1 MANIKSARKHAI
13 QSEKKRRSNFS
24 KKSQIKTLMKKVNL
38 EISSGNKDKA
48 KLEFSKMQSI
58 LDRYATKGLIHKN
71 KAARHK
77 SNLEHKIKSLS

>member
-38 EISSGNKDKA
+38 EILSGNKDKA